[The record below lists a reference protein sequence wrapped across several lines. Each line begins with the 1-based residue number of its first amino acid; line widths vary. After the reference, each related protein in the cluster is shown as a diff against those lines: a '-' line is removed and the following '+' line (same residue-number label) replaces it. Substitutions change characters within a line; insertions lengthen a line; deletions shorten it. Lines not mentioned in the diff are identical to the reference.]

1 MKKYILTLIF
11 ITTAIVI
18 KAQTIGEMAPEK
30 KAESFPNNAWG
41 VDIMFGEG
49 GVGLGTF
56 YRKQLSSS
64 WTVFSDFSFSE
75 AKDEKEIDSYDY
87 WGNPITYGKKN
98 RVFLLPLNFGLQ
110 YRLFQDVISDNLRPY
125 LNFGVGP
132 SMVMTTPYDREFFNS
147 FGKAQIKY
155 AAGGYI
161 GLGANFGLDKSA
173 LIGFNLRYYVIHF
186 FDEGVESMYDR
197 FNKDLGG
204 FYLTIN
210 VGAMY

>member
-1 MKKYILTLIF
+1 MKKYLLTLILLV
-11 ITTAIVI
+11 TAGFS

-30 KAESFPNNAWG
+30 QAEIFPRNAWG

-56 YRKQLSSS
+56 YRKEIGNNF
-64 WTVFSDFSFSE
+64 TFFSDFSFSE
-75 AKDEKEIDSYDY
+75 TKDEKEVETYDY

-98 RVFLLPLNFGLQ
+98 RVFLMPLNFGLQ
-110 YRLFQDVISDNLRPY
+110 YRLFKEDISDNLRPY

-132 SMVMTTPYDREFFNS
+132 SMVMTTPYEKEFFSS
-147 FGKAQIKY
+147 FGKAQLKY

-173 LIGFNLRYYVIHF
+173 LIGFNLRYYIIHF
-186 FDEGVESMYDR
+186 FDKGVESLYDR
-197 FNKDLGG
+197 YNKDLGG

-210 VGAMY
+210 IGSMY